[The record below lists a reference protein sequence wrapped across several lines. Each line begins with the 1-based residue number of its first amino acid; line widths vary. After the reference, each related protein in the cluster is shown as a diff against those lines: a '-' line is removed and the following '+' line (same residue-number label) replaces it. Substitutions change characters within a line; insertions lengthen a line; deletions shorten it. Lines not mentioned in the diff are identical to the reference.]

1 MIIDLKK
8 VKLGDQLAN
17 GTLWI
22 IEQIPGLVVGTD
34 QTAILRNGWFF
45 CTCTLWSGYV
55 TSMYAFINRAT
66 VSDMCHCALFSCSSY
81 L

>member
-8 VKLGDQLAN
+8 VQLGDQLAN

-34 QTAILRNGWFF
+34 QTAILRNGLFF
-45 CTCTLWSGYV
+45 CT
-55 TSMYAFINRAT
+55 
-66 VSDMCHCALFSCSSY
+66 
-81 L
+81 